1 MPSLVIR
8 NTVERAER
16 LLRRPVNSSEAFW
29 KIEALEEIIREL
41 APAEQ
46 LALPAASRVVVS
58 CAADQNIVLGWTQ
71 GSTVVEVA
79 VDQLAVVTSALT
91 GAFIRN
97 DSTDLTSIVRVV
109 SF

>member
-8 NTVERAER
+8 HGVERAER
-16 LLRRPVNSSEAFW
+16 LLRRPIYSVEAFW
-29 KIEALEEIIREL
+29 KLDDYEEAVFSL
-41 APAEQ
+41 APAETRQ
-46 LALPAASRVVVS
+46 LTAGLRAAVS
-58 CAADQNIVLGWTQ
+58 CSADQNIVLGWTQ

-97 DSTDLTSIVRVV
+97 DSTGLTSIVRVV